1 MEQQRIIVT
10 HPKVFASDVDHVQ
23 ALRYLTRDRHGPA
36 QWVVKFSH
44 VRRGMHCYTN
54 LRPLPS

>member
-23 ALRYLTRDRHGPA
+23 ALRYLTRDRHGP
-36 QWVVKFSH
+36 WVVKFSH